1 MIRWLLLLA
10 LVLWLAVVVM
20 LLAGYARAAEPTQVT
35 TALVCA
41 VQHVIRWKDEPWTD
55 RECEVQA
62 QAFTASGQRWGFN
75 PLQLLAM
82 DIIESDMRPNVQR
95 EDRGALDVGEMAVR
109 CKLGPDGKC
118 TNRPVKGLTPA
129 QLMDPATNIDMGA
142 RILRELHGGST
153 LGYNGGPNAREHGY
167 SEKVAA
173 IMAALGGVKV
183 LVKGATM
190 RKRVEQIARG
200 VKYIIPQRKAG

>member
-10 LVLWLAVVVM
+10 LALWLAVVVL
-20 LLAGYARAAEPTQVT
+20 LLAGYAQAAESTQVT
-35 TALVCA
+35 PALVCA
-41 VQHVIRWKDEPWTD
+41 VQHAIRWKDDPWSD
-55 RECEVQA
+55 AICEKHA
-62 QAFTASGQRWGFN
+62 WAFATSGQRWGFD

-95 EDRGALDVGEMAVR
+95 EDRSALDVGEMAVR

-118 TNRPVKGLTPA
+118 TNKPVKGLTPA
-129 QLMDPATNIDMGA
+129 QLMDPVTNIDMGA

-167 SEKVAA
+167 SGKVAA

-190 RKRVEQIARG
+190 RKRVEQIARA
-200 VKYIIPQRKAG
+200 VRP